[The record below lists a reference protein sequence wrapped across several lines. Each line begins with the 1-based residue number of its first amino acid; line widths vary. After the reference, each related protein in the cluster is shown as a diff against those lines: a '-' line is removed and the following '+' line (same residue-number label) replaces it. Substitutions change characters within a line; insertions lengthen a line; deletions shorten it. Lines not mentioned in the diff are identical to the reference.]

1 MQSPEVGFTVIVGQ
15 PADCIGTVGTT
26 VANQSIEPGLA
37 DQRSTITLTL
47 NCVPSA

>member
-1 MQSPEVGFTVIVGQ
+1 VVVAQ
-15 PADCIGTVGTT
+15 PADCAGTAGTI
-26 VANQSIEPGLA
+26 VENQSIEPGLA